1 MEGSF
6 TSDDW
11 CRFAASDGDMVHV
24 DLQLRFLQNGGEL
37 KVHDN
42 YQGHIQAW
50 VSSSHSDHKA
60 YNLQANPEPRIEI
73 VAGSQFNYQFLAGRN
88 V

>member
-1 MEGSF
+1 
-6 TSDDW
+6 
-11 CRFAASDGDMVHV
+11 MVHV
-24 DLQLRFLQNGGEL
+24 DLQLRFLQNGGEM

-42 YQGHIQAW
+42 YQGDIQAW
-50 VSSSHSDHKA
+50 VSSSHFDHEA
-60 YNLQANPEPRIEI
+60 YNLQANPQPRIEI